1 MNERVSRAW
10 LLRVK
15 VAAAP
20 VGVQRDWNPALAL
33 LTSVGDLFIYSLP
46 DLHLCF
52 KEENFLPASDQ
63 K

>member
-1 MNERVSRAW
+1 MNERISRAW

-20 VGVQRDWNPALAL
+20 VGVHRDWNPALAV
-33 LTSVGDLFIYSLP
+33 LTSAGDLFIYSLP
-46 DLHLCF
+46 DLTLCF
-52 KEENFLPASDQ
+52 REEDFIPASDQ